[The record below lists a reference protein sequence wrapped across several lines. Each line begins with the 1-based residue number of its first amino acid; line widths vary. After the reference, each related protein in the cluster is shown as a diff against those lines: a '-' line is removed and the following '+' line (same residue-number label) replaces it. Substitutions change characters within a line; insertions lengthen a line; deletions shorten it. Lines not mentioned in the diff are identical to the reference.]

1 MKLKIQYW
9 LMSFSLMTLNVPAVQ
24 AAKEITIPFSYAK
37 GQVLYDMHCSSC
49 HGQDLTGTEKGPP
62 LLHPFYKPS
71 HHGDAAFY
79 KAALKGARAHHWDFG
94 DMQPVQGM
102 TKKKMDSILPYI
114 RFYQQK
120 KNLY

>member
-24 AAKEITIPFSYAK
+24 AAEDITIPFRYAK
-37 GQVLYDMHCSSC
+37 GQVLYEMHCSSC
-49 HGQDLTGTEKGPP
+49 HGQDLIGTEKGPP

>member
-24 AAKEITIPFSYAK
+24 AAEEITIPFRYAK
-37 GQVLYDMHCSSC
+37 GQVLYEMHCSSC
-49 HGQDLTGTEKGPP
+49 HGQDLTGAEKGPP